1 MTIFVI
7 WQFEL
12 IVTLDSIFNSCD
24 VFFWCRVLEHM
35 ECLWSTVLWFS
46 ENIGCRLRKK
56 MFLAFTNLANAA
68 FYRRSR
74 WTGSQSAADH
84 RLIYHRFRQ
93 PGLPHHTFWKRYSTM
108 ICTQS
113 TLYVISLAGN
123 ANAKHAAGGSRQNRR
138 SRDLSDRDIGAAAAA
153 GKEGRKEDL
162 SNR

>member
-1 MTIFVI
+1 MPPQEENVFGVYKFGKCSFLPEEQMDGKPISSGSPANLSPFQTDRSSSPYI
-7 WQFEL
+7 L
-12 IVTLDSIFNSCD
+12 KTLFHDD
-24 VFFWCRVLEHM
+24 L
-35 ECLWSTVLWFS
+35 
-46 ENIGCRLRKK
+46 
-56 MFLAFTNLANAA
+56 
-68 FYRRSR
+68 
-74 WTGSQSAADH
+74 
-84 RLIYHRFRQ
+84 
-93 PGLPHHTFWKRYSTM
+93 M